1 MTRALLEELALFLIP
16 FGAFGLY
23 LLLSR
28 RNPLTR
34 EAWGEH
40 IPWLAIGGLLI
51 AIGFLIYTG
60 LSAKREQGAFV
71 PPHLENGKLVP
82 GHFQ

>member
-40 IPWLAIGGLLI
+40 IPWLAIVGLVI
-51 AIGFLIYTG
+51 AIGFLI
-60 LSAKREQGAFV
+60 
-71 PPHLENGKLVP
+71 
-82 GHFQ
+82 